1 MSFVNYPPEAERAN
15 GAGVPE
21 PPADLPPLFDD
32 DDDDDAQRRSA
43 EQPAPPATTR
53 RATTVADVLESWRQ
67 DGPLVHEPTGL
78 ATLDELTGGGPVY
91 GTRWYLSGAP
101 DAGKTALLVMIAH
114 VFAARGVAVG
124 LLAVD
129 EEAGDLVTR
138 LAQRIGYARHHCE
151 TRDLGVLA
159 EIGGALGGLPLRIY
173 DDTWTIETAAADLAA
188 WARERAAAD
197 PEGHPHGPRAM
208 LGIDSVQTVTCDA
221 ERLAERELGMAEAV
235 TQRVRA
241 IRRVATAHRLIALAA
256 SELGRASYANPDPT
270 QRTSALAGSKWSG
283 AIEYSA
289 RVLAALRSVAG
300 ESDLLELELAKNKH
314 GPRTT
319 ADGEPGHV
327 YLRIDRR
334 AQTLGEV
341 NYTPPP
347 VDREAQRDEHK
358 RARVELDAETVMG
371 IVAAQPGIGT
381 RDLISTAAG
390 HGLSRER
397 VYAAIP
403 ALGDRIERRPG
414 KREAKHHFPAG
425 AP

>member
-1 MSFVNYPPEAERAN
+1 MGESWRDDPSWLELQE
-15 GAGVPE
+15 
-21 PPADLPPLFDD
+21 LPPRETRPRLRIVDG
-32 DDDDDAQRRSA
+32 AQPQSA
-43 EQPAPPATTR
+43 QPASQATTGGA
-53 RATTVADVLESWRQ
+53 ATIADVLADWRQ
-67 DGPLVHEPTGL
+67 AGPLVHEPTGL
-78 ATLDELTGGGPVY
+78 ATLDRLTGGGPVY

-114 VFAARGVAVG
+114 TFAARGVAVG

-151 TRDLGVLA
+151 TRDPKVLA
-159 EIGGALGGLPLRIY
+159 EIGAELGELPLRIY
-173 DDTWTIETAAADLAA
+173 DDAWTIESAATDLAA
-188 WARERAAAD
+188 WGRERAVAD
-197 PEGHPHGPRAM
+197 PERHPHGPQAI

-221 ERLAERELGMAEAV
+221 ERHAERELGMAEAV

-241 IRRVATAHRLIALAA
+241 IRRVATAHQLIVLAA
-256 SELGRASYANPDPT
+256 SELGRASYASPDPG
-270 QRTSALAGSKWSG
+270 QRTTALAGSKWSG

-289 RVLAALRSVAG
+289 RVLASLRSVAG
-300 ESDLLELELAKNKH
+300 QSDLLELELAKNKH

-319 ADGEPGHV
+319 ADGEHGHV

-334 AQTLGEV
+334 SQTLAEV
-341 NYTPPP
+341 NYDPPP

-358 RARVELDAETVMG
+358 RARVEADAETVMR
-371 IVAAQPGIGT
+371 IVTAQPGIGT

-390 HGLSRER
+390 SGLSRER

-403 ALGDRIERRPG
+403 ALGSRIERRPG
-414 KREAKHHFPAG
+414 KRDAKHHYPAG